1 MDQPFGDITLGES
14 IAVNLRGQSF
24 PPDVAS
30 LRSILEQ
37 IRDRIRDG
45 ADFTPSGK
53 EAILQALAGFEEK
66 RRLRFRSST
75 NVEDSEIFSGAGLY
89 DSYSGCLVDDTD
101 DDAEGPSAC
110 DANREDERGVFRAI
124 RKVYASF
131 YNENAFI
138 ERLRHGVDE
147 SEVGMAILVHYSFPD
162 DLEVANGVAILDIRK
177 PANAGRTVAA
187 QLVSQV
193 GANSITNPSNDFL
206 PEVVKANYQAG
217 SAGAEIVVSQRSGL
231 VEDDGYVLE
240 QIEAYEA
247 LLEGLDAAALA
258 YESYF
263 PDEQILEL
271 DFEWKQVVPGEFQIK
286 QVRRIPRR
294 ALVPAPVIE

>member
-1 MDQPFGDITLGES
+1 M
-14 IAVNLRGQSF
+14 
-24 PPDVAS
+24 
-30 LRSILEQ
+30 
-37 IRDRIRDG
+37 
-45 ADFTPSGK
+45 
-53 EAILQALAGFEEK
+53 
-66 RRLRFRSST
+66 
-75 NVEDSEIFSGAGLY
+75 
-89 DSYSGCLVDDTD
+89 
-101 DDAEGPSAC
+101 
-110 DANREDERGVFRAI
+110 
-124 RKVYASF
+124 
-131 YNENAFI
+131 
-138 ERLRHGVDE
+138 
-147 SEVGMAILVHYSFPD
+147 
-162 DLEVANGVAILDIRK
+162 ANGVAILDIRK
-177 PANAGRTVAA
+177 PADAGRTVAA
-187 QLVSQV
+187 QVVSQV